1 MNLIQERM
9 VAKTSNTRLV
19 DKLLLKNL
27 VTRNVCSE
35 NRRKIEVTITQ
46 KGLEVLTKLDPKVI
60 EHENYFSNNLNT
72 EELEQLNTLLE
83 KYRNQQIQ

>member
-1 MNLIQERM
+1 MSAGKQ
-9 VAKTSNTRLV
+9 K
-19 DKLLLKNL
+19 
-27 VTRNVCSE
+27 
-35 NRRKIEVTITQ
+35 KIEVTITQ

>member
-1 MNLIQERM
+1 MS
-9 VAKTSNTRLV
+9 VWKTE
-19 DKLLLKNL
+19 
-27 VTRNVCSE
+27 E
-35 NRRKIEVTITQ
+35 NRSKITQ